1 MPLLTEF
8 CPKPGAAA
16 PLNPMLLMSI
26 LSKRRLLLASLTAMA
41 FACLLAAPVVRADDP
56 QEVVFTFQDHKVNPE
71 KLTLPAGKKF
81 KFIIKNLDNTAE
93 EFESVRLNREKVVP
107 AGGQIILL
115 VGPLSAG
122 TYDYF
127 GDFHSDTAKGELT
140 IE

>member
-1 MPLLTEF
+1 MHPFRIRSLQALRLL
-8 CPKPGAAA
+8 PVAALVLAAA
-16 PLNPMLLMSI
+16 LLSAPL
-26 LSKRRLLLASLTAMA
+26 A
-41 FACLLAAPVVRADDP
+41 RADDP
-56 QEVVFTFQDHKVNPE
+56 QEVNFSFKDHKVIPD

-81 KFIIKNLDNTAE
+81 KFIIKNLDDSAE

-122 TYDYF
+122 KYDYF
-127 GDFHSDTAKGELT
+127 GDFHSDTAQGELT